1 MRSEIYQEIDEL
13 IRDFSLS
20 KEEIDQMY
28 LEEGITDK
36 SLEQQILDIEKELDE
51 LANRYGMS
59 ADSKL
64 LDLIWNSN
72 HRRFIVINEMNVY
85 EQRLEDIE
93 YQLENSSLDDDTFL
107 ILCAKYQEYKICLQG
122 LQQE

>member
-1 MRSEIYQEIDEL
+1 MC
-13 IRDFSLS
+13 IRDR
-20 KEEIDQMY
+20 
-28 LEEGITDK
+28 DK

-72 HRRFIVINEMNVY
+72 HRRFIVIRCV
-85 EQRLEDIE
+85 
-93 YQLENSSLDDDTFL
+93 
-107 ILCAKYQEYKICLQG
+107 
-122 LQQE
+122 